1 MNQNP
6 SDNTTAPRSVD
17 QQQACSALAQQL
29 REAADIIESGLE
41 WSGTRTLHGGKE
53 QTVGSKTH
61 ISVFGVGPVRA
72 IELGYTIVA
81 NREQNDELSDSRR
94 EKP

>member
-6 SDNTTAPRSVD
+6 PDNTTKPRSVD

-29 REAADIIESGLE
+29 REAADIIESGIE
-41 WSGTRTLHGGKE
+41 WTGSRKLHGGKE
-53 QTVGSKTH
+53 QTVGSKCH
-61 ISVFGVGPVRA
+61 LSVFGVGPARA

-81 NREQNDELSDSRR
+81 HREQNC
-94 EKP
+94 